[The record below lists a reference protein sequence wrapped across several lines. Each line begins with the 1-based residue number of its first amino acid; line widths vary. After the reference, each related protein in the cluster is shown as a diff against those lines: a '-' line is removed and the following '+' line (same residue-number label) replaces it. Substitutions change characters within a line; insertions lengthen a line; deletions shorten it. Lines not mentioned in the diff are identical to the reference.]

1 MVFFNPLRV
10 EMITEAMDRIL
21 TEPELRKE
29 LVARGLVRAK
39 EFSWEQVGKAVH
51 EQYLALRPKEHDAV
65 RTGVGA
71 TLSESPASLTK
82 IPSAER
88 NFVSKISHSLSD
100 LRKRKKTPDSMVAEL
115 ESERSDAMETPQPER
130 RTNAEGKTGAA
141 EREIEGTPNSA
152 AEIPERN
159 DAKSS
164 SEAEQGNAS
173 GTGSEKTPEA
183 AVTDLSENLETEQTE
198 APKKRKSRKPKAVAT
213 DTKQGEAVTKSETA
227 GTKSEPET
235 TGADAMESEAKTT
248 DGKSSQPDIGTGKIK
263 VKVRSGH
270 FESS

>member
-1 MVFFNPLRV
+1 
-10 EMITEAMDRIL
+10 MITEAMDRIL

-29 LVARGLVRAK
+29 LVAKGLVRAK

-141 EREIEGTPNSA
+141 EREIEGTPDHA
-152 AEIPERN
+152 TRIHERN

-164 SEAEQGNAS
+164 SGAEQGNAS

-183 AVTDLSENLETEQTE
+183 AVTDLSENLEIEQTE

-213 DTKQGEAVTKSETA
+213 DTKQGEA
-227 GTKSEPET
+227 GTNGVKSEPET
-235 TGADAMESEAKTT
+235 AGADVAKPESGSTSEDVPKPESDTPDT
-248 DGKSSQPDIGTGKIK
+248 ESSRPDIGTGKIK